1 MGINVL
7 IPLIVAIVLF
17 YAAYRYYAPFIA
29 RVFEENDSNPTPA
42 VSINDRKDYVP
53 TKTVV
58 LFGHH
63 FAAVAGAGPIIG
75 PTVGLIFGVIPCL
88 LWLIFGTIFIGAVH
102 DYSALFASM
111 KEQGKSMAK
120 VAETSLGKPGFI
132 ILISFT
138 IFLLLLVTSAFLGLA
153 AVALTSIV
161 PISELGLDA
170 SQTMLPTLTRD
181 GVPMAPVGAIAATS
195 VIVITLAAPLV
206 GYLLYRKGVSGLTAS
221 LLAIAVCLLS
231 IECGMVYPV
240 TFGYTFWMIALSIY
254 VFLAAGAP
262 VWIILQPRDFTNS
275 FILFGGVIVLTVGG
289 IAAGIKGI
297 TFSAPA
303 FNLTQGTAQ
312 LGPVWPFLF
321 ITIACGAISG
331 FHALVAGGT
340 SSKQISRESA
350 AKTVGYGS
358 MILEALFSVG
368 VVIAVGCG
376 LNFSRYIQIVFP
388 TDPAIQSNPVLAFS
402 MGVGGMLERSLGIP
416 SSYGTVFG
424 TLLIAGFLATTID
437 AAVRLNRY
445 LLEELWA
452 SLFHQPPALLRSY
465 FFNSF
470 LCVGTMFLL
479 GYTNAF
485 LSIWPIF
492 GSANQLLAAL
502 TLLGIAVWL
511 YRKGKQYLFLIYP
524 ALFMMV
530 TALLALVYLL
540 LKVYGP
546 EGNVTLIA
554 VDLILIG
561 LALGVVFLTLKTFL
575 SKPVPAPITAPPNR
589 PT

>member
-1 MGINVL
+1 MSINVL
-7 IPLIVAIVLF
+7 VPLIVAIVLF

-42 VSINDRKDYVP
+42 VAINDRKDYVP

-63 FAAVAGAGPIIG
+63 FAAIAGAGPIIG

-88 LWLIFGTIFIGAVH
+88 LWVIFGTIFIGAVH

-111 KEQGKSMAK
+111 KEQGRSMAK
-120 VAETSLGKPGFI
+120 VAETSLGKTGFI
-132 ILISFT
+132 IIISFT

-161 PISELGLDA
+161 PIRELGLDA

-181 GVPMAPVGAIAATS
+181 GIAMAPVGAIASTS
-195 VIVITLAAPLV
+195 VLVITLAAPLI
-206 GYLLYRKGVSGLTAS
+206 GYLLYRRGVSGLTAC
-221 LLAIAVCLLS
+221 LLAVAVCLLS
-231 IECGMVYPV
+231 IECGMVYPL
-240 TFGYTFWMIALSIY
+240 TFGFTFWMVALSVY
-254 VFLAAGAP
+254 VFFAAGAP

-275 FILFGGVIVLTVGG
+275 FILFGGIIMLTVGG
-289 IAAGIKGI
+289 IAAGIKGM
-297 TFSAPA
+297 TFTAPA
-303 FNLTQGTAQ
+303 FNLTQGAAQ

-340 SSKQISRESA
+340 SSKQISRESS
-350 AKTVGYGS
+350 AKKIGYGS
-358 MILEALFSVG
+358 MLLESLFSVG

-388 TDPAIQSNPVLAFS
+388 TDPALQSNPVLAFS
-402 MGVGGMLERSLGIP
+402 MGVGGMLEGSLGIP
-416 SSYGTVFG
+416 SYYGAVFG

-452 SLFHQPPALLRSY
+452 GLFRRPPALLRSY

-511 YRKGKQYLFLIYP
+511 FRKGKQYLFLVYP

-540 LKVYGP
+540 FKVYGP
-546 EGNVTLIA
+546 QGNWALIV

-561 LALGVVFLTLKTFL
+561 LALGVLFLTLKVFI
-575 SKPVPAPITAPPNR
+575 SKAIPSPVETSTR
-589 PT
+589 LPT